1 MQQLFYFLRKFKYFL
16 FFIFLEIIA
25 VALIIN
31 NHSFHRSK
39 FISSTN
45 SFTGNIS
52 EKSANISEYFN
63 LKNENKLLAE
73 ENNRLKNLLE
83 TYTKDKDSIDFSA
96 IIDSIY
102 NQNYRYTVGKIIIN
116 DYLSPNNFITI
127 NKGLKNGVQ
136 KEMAV
141 VNSKGVIGIID
152 NVSNSYARVQSILNS
167 KSRINAGFKGNKH
180 YGTLKWDGKDY
191 TTVQLTDIPRQ
202 AQYKIGDTI
211 VTGGKSTIFPE
222 GILIGTVAN
231 LPEKVTAS
239 NTINVTLFNDMTN
252 LGYVN
257 IIANLNKQEIKTLN
271 STNE

>member
-1 MQQLFYFLRKFKYFL
+1 MQQLFYFLQKFKYFL

-31 NHSFHRSK
+31 NHSFHKSK

-45 SFTGNIS
+45 AFTGNLY
-52 EKSANISEYFN
+52 EKRAAISEYFN
-63 LKNENKLLAE
+63 LKNENKILAE

-83 TYTKDKDSIDFSA
+83 IYHKE
-96 IIDSIY
+96 IDSVFTSEVTDSLF
-102 NQNYRYTVGKIIIN
+102 NQNFKYTRSKIIAN
-116 DYLSPNNFITI
+116 NYLSPNNFITV
-127 NKGLKNGVQ
+127 NRGTKAGV
-136 KEMAV
+136 KPEMAV
-141 VNSKGVIGIID
+141 VNSLGVIGIID
-152 NVSNSYARVQSILNS
+152 NVSNNYARIQSILNS
-167 KSRINAGFKGNKH
+167 KSRINASFKNNNH

-202 AQYKIGDTI
+202 AQYNIGDTI

-222 GILIGTVAN
+222 GILIGTVAS
-231 LPEKVTAS
+231 LPEKLSAS

-257 IIANLNKQEIKTLN
+257 IITNLNQKEIKDLN
-271 STNE
+271 NINE